1 LWCNKSTTYKNN
13 MREEKAKK
21 KSLTQQDNQI
31 LISFVNHHFGPIR
44 GLNFII
50 KGQKEIEVKEYLERQ
65 PSRVIS
71 NIWKETLLSSMAME
85 LPMKLIEDLETP
97 PQIVN
102 SIEEGERIIME
113 NVNRGNL
120 TGDPFFFRSFII

>member
-1 LWCNKSTTYKNN
+1 MLITLWCNKSTTYKNN

-31 LISFVNHHFGPIR
+31 LISFVN
-44 GLNFII
+44 FII
-50 KGQKEIEVKEYLERQ
+50 KGQKEIEVKEYLEKQ
-65 PSRVIS
+65 PTKVIS
-71 NIWKETLLSSMAME
+71 NIWKETLLSSRAME

-97 PQIVN
+97 PQVVN

-113 NVNRGNL
+113 NVNKGNL

>member
-1 LWCNKSTTYKNN
+1 

-50 KGQKEIEVKEYLERQ
+50 KGQEKIEVKEYLEKQ
-65 PSRVIS
+65 PTRIIS
-71 NIWKETLLSSMAME
+71 DIWKGTLLSSKAME
-85 LPMKLIEDLETP
+85 LPMKFIEDLETP
-97 PQIVN
+97 PQVVN
-102 SIEEGERIIME
+102 SMEEGERIIME
-113 NVNRGNL
+113 NLNKGNL
-120 TGDPFFFRSFII
+120 TGDPFFFRSFIV

>member
-1 LWCNKSTTYKNN
+1 
-13 MREEKAKK
+13 MRVEKAKK

-50 KGQKEIEVKEYLERQ
+50 KGQKEIEVKEYLENQ
-65 PSRVIS
+65 PRNVIS
-71 NIWKETLLSSMAME
+71 SIWKETLLSSMAMQ
-85 LPMKLIEDLETP
+85 LPMDLVKELETKP
-97 PQIVN
+97 RVVN
-102 SIEEGERIIME
+102 SIEEGEKIIME
-113 NVNRGNL
+113 NVNKGNL

>member
-1 LWCNKSTTYKNN
+1 

-50 KGQKEIEVKEYLERQ
+50 KGQKEIEVKEYLENQ
-65 PSRVIS
+65 PTKVIS

-97 PQIVN
+97 PQVVN

-120 TGDPFFFRSFII
+120 TGDPFFFWSFII

>member
-1 LWCNKSTTYKNN
+1 
-13 MREEKAKK
+13 
-21 KSLTQQDNQI
+21 
-31 LISFVNHHFGPIR
+31 
-44 GLNFII
+44 
-50 KGQKEIEVKEYLERQ
+50 
-65 PSRVIS
+65 
-71 NIWKETLLSSMAME
+71 MAME

-97 PQIVN
+97 PQVVN